1 MSDVAVRKI
10 GECAREAGVEAT
22 WRQWASLGA
31 SGLHGQKGDAQAI
44 VDPEALLLMS
54 LYLEPVE
61 RRLRDFTRWWAEVG
75 SELLSVQRTKTLL
88 RRFPPETKE
97 RLQAF
102 AGWAAESGDKRWRR
116 YAPDGSEAGASERNM
131 GRGRKG
137 ADRPRLH
144 ASPALMLRL
153 RAGFGVSAKADV
165 LAYLLGINESAVS
178 TQETADATAY
188 SRATVGG
195 ALGDMTRAGF
205 IRETGDRSARYFA
218 PTRPWA
224 QLLGFGDR
232 PGARD
237 EAPPDRAPSWRYWSG
252 LFAFLAEADRWAR
265 GVDDS
270 SGYVLSSRA
279 RDIFERH
286 KPAFERNR
294 IEALRP
300 EEYRGAD
307 YLEGFE
313 ETVRVL
319 TRWMAGHM

>member
-10 GECAREAGVEAT
+10 GDRAREAGTQAA

-31 SGLHGQKGDAQAI
+31 SALRGQEGDAQAI
-44 VDPEALLLMS
+44 VDPEALLLVS
-54 LYLEPVE
+54 LYLEPAE
-61 RRLRDFTRWWAEVG
+61 RRLGDFTRWWAEVG

-88 RRFPPETKE
+88 RRFPPEAEE
-97 RLQAF
+97 RLQVF
-102 AGWAAESGDKRWRR
+102 AGWAVESGDKRWRR
-116 YAPDGSEAGASERNM
+116 YAHDGSGAGTSERSM
-131 GRGRKG
+131 ERGRKG
-137 ADRPRLH
+137 ADRPRLQ
-144 ASPALMLRL
+144 AFPALMLRL

-165 LAYLLGINESAVS
+165 LAYLLGINEREVS

-195 ALGDMTRAGF
+195 ALGDMARAGF

-218 PTRPWA
+218 PARPWTR
-224 QLLGFGDR
+224 LLGFGDR
-232 PGARD
+232 PGPGDGTASDR
-237 EAPPDRAPSWRYWSG
+237 PPPWRYWSG
-252 LFAFLAEADRWAR
+252 LFAFLAKTDRWAQ
-265 GVDDS
+265 GADDS

-279 RDIFERH
+279 RDLFERH

-294 IEALRP
+294 IDVPRP

-313 ETVRVL
+313 ETIHVL
-319 TRWMAGHM
+319 AHWMADHM